1 MDKMIKIKGARGN
14 NLKNVDLEIP
24 RDKMV
29 VFTGLSGSGKTSL
42 AFDTI
47 YAEGQRRY
55 VESLSAYARQFLGQ
69 MEKPDVDFIEG
80 LSPAISIDQKTT
92 SQNPRSTVGT
102 VTEIYDYLRL
112 LFARVGIPHC
122 PVCGKVVEKQ
132 TVDQIV
138 DQILLLPEKTRLQV
152 LAPVVRARKGEH
164 TKLLEDARKNGYVRA
179 RIDGEVMDLAEEIL
193 LEKKK
198 KHTIEIVIDRIVV
211 REGIQKRLSESIEAA
226 MALTGGLLV
235 INAGDGEAAED
246 TTYSQ
251 HFACADCGVS
261 LPELEPRM
269 FSFNNPSGACADCA
283 GLGMKLIFDPELV
296 VPNPALSLAQGAIAA
311 PGWASVKTGHSWG
324 YSLLEGLSRE
334 YKFKLDVPYQE
345 LPEKVQNML
354 MNGLPDMKQIKVT
367 YVGQDGNARTYPY
380 KFEGIVNNL
389 WRRYN
394 ETSSMVSKQDYE
406 GLMTSISCPTCAGKR
421 LKAEILAVTVGGEA
435 ISAVTEKTIGG
446 VREFFA
452 ALTPGLSQAE
462 LIIANPILKEI
473 EARTGFLMDVGLD
486 YLTLA
491 RSAGSL
497 SGGEAQRIRLA
508 TQIGS
513 GLVGVVY
520 ILDEPSIGLHQRD
533 NDRLLK
539 TLRHLTD
546 IGNTLIVV
554 EHDTDTMMASD
565 FIVDIGP
572 GAGVHGGE
580 VVFAGNVNDLLHC
593 ERSVTGKYL
602 SGELKIDT
610 PENRRA
616 SNKKRARKLRIL
628 GAAEN
633 NLRDIDV
640 EIPIGLFTCVTG
652 VSGSGKSSLINEIL
666 YKRLARDL
674 NRARIKP
681 GKHRDVTGL
690 EFLDKIINIDQS
702 PIGRTPRSNPAT
714 YTGLFDLVRDVF
726 SQTPEAKIR
735 GYQKGR
741 FSFNVKGGRCEA
753 CTGDGIIKIEM
764 HFLPDVYVPCEVC
777 GGKRY
782 NRETLEVKYKGKTIA
797 DVLDMTIEGA
807 LEFFENLPRL
817 KDKLQTLCDVG
828 LTYIKLGQSSTTLSG
843 GEAQRVKLAT
853 ELSRRQTGKTLYV
866 LDEPTTGL
874 HAADVHKLI
883 GILQQLTDSGNT
895 VVVIEHNL
903 DVIKT
908 ADYIIDLGPEG
919 GGAGGQIVVCGTP
932 EDVAACEGS
941 FTGMF
946 LKGVL

>member
-1 MDKMIKIKGARGN
+1 MDKTIKIKGARGN

-112 LFARVGIPHC
+112 LYARVGIPHC

-138 DQILLLPEKTRLQV
+138 DQILLMPEKTRLQV
-152 LAPVVRARKGEH
+152 LAPVVVARKGEH
-164 TKLLEDARKNGYVRA
+164 TKLLDDARKNGYVRA
-179 RIDGEVMDLAEEIL
+179 RIDGDVLDLSEGIKL
-193 LEKKK
+193 DKKK
-198 KHTIEIVIDRIVV
+198 KHTIEIVIDRLVV

-235 INAGDGEAAED
+235 VNAGEDD

-261 LPELEPRM
+261 LPEPEPRM
-269 FSFNNPSGACADCA
+269 FSFNNPSGACVDCA

-296 VPNPALSLAQGAIAA
+296 VPNPMLTLAQGAIAA
-311 PGWASVKTGHSWG
+311 PGWGSVKTGHSWG

-334 YKFKLDVPYQE
+334 YKFKLDIPYEE
-345 LPEKVQNML
+345 LSEKIKNML
-354 MNGLPDMKQIKVT
+354 MYGLSDMKQISVT
-367 YVGQDGNARTYPY
+367 FTGQDGNTRTYPY

-394 ETSSMVSKQDYE
+394 ETSSMASKQDYE
-406 GLMTSISCPTCAGKR
+406 GFMTSITCPACAGKR
-421 LKAEILAVTVGGEA
+421 LKPEILAVTVGDEP
-435 ISAVTEKTIGG
+435 ISAVTEMTISG
-446 VREFFA
+446 VQDFFSA
-452 ALTPGLSQAE
+452 IAPSFSPAE
-462 LIIANPILKEI
+462 SIIAVPILKEI

-486 YLTLA
+486 YLTLSRA
-491 RSAGSL
+491 AGSL

-580 VVFAGNVNDLLHC
+580 VVFAGDVKELLHC
-593 ERSVTGKYL
+593 KKSITGQYL
-602 SGELKIDT
+602 NGTLKIEI
-610 PENRRA
+610 PETRRV
-616 SNKKRARKLRIL
+616 SNKKRSRKIRIL

-633 NLRDIDV
+633 NLRNIDV
-640 EIPIGLFTCVTG
+640 ELPIGLFTCVTG

-681 GKHRDVTGL
+681 GKHRDIMGL

-753 CTGDGIIKIEM
+753 CSGDGIIKIEM

-797 DVLDMTIEGA
+797 DVLDMTIESA

-853 ELSRRQTGKTLYV
+853 ELSKRQTGKTMYV

-874 HAADVHKLI
+874 HSADVHKLI

-908 ADYIIDLGPEG
+908 SDYVIDLGPEG

-941 FTGMF
+941 FTGKF
-946 LKGVL
+946 LKGVLGG